1 MGEIEDENF
10 INWKFHPT
18 AQSWKFQKQMD
29 KVEDRA
35 EICDDYIEIIKA
47 DVKSVM
53 FGQWELN
60 EVVFLI
66 LKALQSVSSVRFYGV
81 TMLVDVL
88 RGFSSERILK
98 NQLDQLPEFAA
109 LKGMPRER
117 IQGIVMWMIREHY
130 ILQTKGKYPVL
141 HSTYKGM
148 HYSEMITENQL
159 KKLRDIL
166 TENE

>member
-1 MGEIEDENF
+1 M
-10 INWKFHPT
+10 
-18 AQSWKFQKQMD
+18 
-29 KVEDRA
+29 
-35 EICDDYIEIIKA
+35 
-47 DVKSVM
+47 
-53 FGQWELN
+53 
-60 EVVFLI
+60 
-66 LKALQSVSSVRFYGV
+66 
-81 TMLVDVL
+81 
-88 RGFSSERILK
+88 
-98 NQLDQLPEFAA
+98 
-109 LKGMPRER
+109 KGMPRER